1 MSINFGETNTTRW
14 YTGNTS
20 TLGNITG
27 DFTALCVIVKH
38 RIVSKHMYHLSI
50 GGMGAAGSM
59 NLLAPNVSPL
69 GSVRVQ
75 TATSGQGI
83 QTSGT
88 LMVEGG
94 NYITF
99 ARREN
104 GSLHCGFLN
113 LSDFTITVSPG
124 VANTDAINGQ
134 AMSIGDLSA
143 TPGTRSVVRG
153 MSAAGVF
160 KRYITD
166 EELVAIG
173 KATIGWGDLSSD
185 MYDFW
190 RLSKSSATITGDKGT
205 VLTRVG
211 DSWGADGYD
220 PIPNGPLPQDTA
232 PVVIPLAMPVYKDAA
247 DSFRSSQQVYQSGDA
262 MATYSKWTPLDCPP
276 ARSDNLGSLINVFDA
291 TQVEY
296 MALWDSLVADYP
308 DWVTK
313 SELGT
318 DQSGTYPIHLL
329 DFKPRDVKNTLI
341 VFCGTH
347 GNEAYISYLM
357 YLFMRQ
363 VAGRWEASR
372 HLERIRNRTRIL
384 MIPIVQPW
392 GTYQTPNTRQN
403 SRSVDINR
411 NWDYR
416 WDEYVVQNPAHDA
429 KGSAPWSEAE
439 TRICRDLILAHPEA
453 KALLD
458 FHFLDSTG
466 SGTHFYM
473 FTGSEIDT
481 DGGYVTRVI
490 RALRDS
496 DGQSVGTQFTFNP
509 SGFNWA
515 PSAGM
520 YGVCPEWQAGNY
532 SNQAFSA
539 PDVTKGVQWFGNI
552 VISYTYPRLY

>member
-14 YTGNTS
+14 YTGNTT

-27 DFTALCVIVKH
+27 DFTALCVIVSH
-38 RIVSKHMYHLSI
+38 HIVSKHLYHLSI

-75 TATSGQGI
+75 TATSGQGV

-99 ARREN
+99 ARRRN
-104 GSLHCGFLN
+104 GSLHCGFLDIAN
-113 LSDFTITVSPG
+113 LSIVTSTA
-124 VANTDAINGQ
+124 VANTDAITGQ
-134 AMSIGDLSA
+134 SMMIGDLSA

-153 MSAAGVF
+153 MSAAGLF
-160 KRYITD
+160 TRYITD
-166 EELVAIG
+166 AELIDIA
-173 KATIGWGDLSSD
+173 KAKIGWDAFQSS

-190 RLSKSSATITGDKGT
+190 RLSSSTPTITGDKGT

-211 DSWGADGYD
+211 DSWGFDGYD
-220 PIPNGPLPQDTA
+220 PIPNTAIPQDT
-232 PVVIPLAMPVYKDAA
+232 PSTVTPLSMPVYKDAV
-247 DSFRSSQQVYQSGDA
+247 DSYRSSQQVYQSGDA
-262 MATYSKWTPLDCPP
+262 SNTYSKWTPLNCPP
-276 ARSDNLGSLINVFDA
+276 ARSDNLGSLINVFTA

-296 MALWDSLVADYP
+296 MALWDSLVSDHP

-313 SELGT
+313 STLGT

-329 DFKPRDVKNTLI
+329 DFKPRNVENTLI

-363 VAGRWEASR
+363 VAGRWETSR

-392 GTYQTPNTRQN
+392 GTYQTPMTRQN

-416 WDEYVVQNPAHDA
+416 WNEYVVQNPAHDA

-458 FHFLDSTG
+458 LHFLDSTG

-490 RALRDS
+490 RALRNG
-496 DGQSVGTQFTFNP
+496 DGQSAAFQLAFNP

-515 PSAGM
+515 PLAGM
-520 YGVCPEWQAGNY
+520 YGVNPEWQAGNY

-539 PDVTKGVQWFGNI
+539 PDVTLGVQWFGNI

>member
-1 MSINFGETNTTRW
+1 
-14 YTGNTS
+14 
-20 TLGNITG
+20 
-27 DFTALCVIVKH
+27 
-38 RIVSKHMYHLSI
+38 
-50 GGMGAAGSM
+50 MGAAGSM

-75 TATSGQGI
+75 TATSGQGV

-99 ARREN
+99 ARRRN
-104 GSLHCGFLN
+104 GSLHCGFLDIAN
-113 LSDFTITVSPG
+113 LSIVTSTA
-124 VANTDAINGQ
+124 VANTDAITGQ
-134 AMSIGDLSA
+134 SMMIGDLSA

-153 MSAAGVF
+153 MSAAGLF
-160 KRYITD
+160 TRYITD
-166 EELVAIG
+166 AELIDIA
-173 KATIGWGDLSSD
+173 KAKIGWDAFQSS

-190 RLSKSSATITGDKGT
+190 RLSSSTPTITGDKGT

-211 DSWGADGYD
+211 DSWGLDGYD
-220 PIPNGPLPQDTA
+220 PIPNTAIPQDT
-232 PVVIPLAMPVYKDAA
+232 PSTVTPLSMPVYKDAV
-247 DSFRSSQQVYQSGDA
+247 DSYRSSQQVYQSGDA
-262 MATYSKWTPLDCPP
+262 RNTYSKWTPLNCPP
-276 ARSDNLGSLINVFDA
+276 ARSDNLGYLINVFSA

-296 MALWDSLVADYP
+296 MTLWDSLVADHP

-313 SELGT
+313 STLGT

-329 DFKPRDVKNTLI
+329 DFKPRDVENTLI

-347 GNEAYISYLM
+347 GNEVYISYLM

-363 VAGRWEASR
+363 VAERWETSR

-392 GTYQTPNTRQN
+392 GTYQTPMTRQN

-411 NWDYR
+411 NWDYK
-416 WDEYVVQNPAHDA
+416 WDEYVVQNPNHDA

-490 RALRDS
+490 RALRNG
-496 DGQSVGTQFTFNP
+496 DGQSVAFQFAFNP

-515 PSAGM
+515 PLAGM

-539 PDVTKGVQWFGNI
+539 PDVTLGVQWFGNI

>member
-14 YTGNTS
+14 YTGNTT

-27 DFTALCVIVKH
+27 DFTALCVIVSH
-38 RIVSKHMYHLSI
+38 RRVSKHLYHLSI
-50 GGMGAAGSM
+50 GGMGSAGSL
-59 NLLAPNVSPL
+59 NLLSPNVSPL
-69 GSVRVQ
+69 GAVRVQ
-75 TATSGQGI
+75 TATSGQSV
-83 QTSGT
+83 QTSGSV
-88 LMVEGG
+88 MQEGE

-99 ARREN
+99 ARRIN
-104 GSLHCGFLN
+104 GKMHCGFLDIAN
-113 LSDFTITVSPG
+113 LSIVTSTE
-124 VANTDAINGQ
+124 ANNTDAITGQ
-134 AMSIGDLSA
+134 SMMIGDLSA

-153 MSAAGVF
+153 MSAAGLF
-160 KRYITD
+160 TRYITD
-166 EELVAIG
+166 AELIDIA
-173 KATIGWGDLSSD
+173 KAKIGWDAFQSS

-190 RLSKSSATITGDKGT
+190 RLSSSTSTITGDKGT

-211 DSWGADGYD
+211 DSWGLDGYD
-220 PIPNGPLPQDTA
+220 PIPNTALPQD
-232 PVVIPLAMPVYKDAA
+232 IPSTVTPLSIPVYKDAA
-247 DSFRSSQQVYQSGDA
+247 DSYRSSQQVYQSGDA
-262 MATYSKWTPLDCPP
+262 RNTYSKWTPLDCPP
-276 ARSDNLGSLINVFDA
+276 ARSDNLGYLINVFSA
-291 TQVEY
+291 TQMEY
-296 MALWDSLVADYP
+296 MTLWDSLVADHP

-313 SELGT
+313 STLGT

-329 DFKPRDVKNTLI
+329 DFKPRYVDNTLI

-363 VAGRWEASR
+363 VAERWETSR

-392 GTYQTPNTRQN
+392 GTYQTPMTRQN

-416 WDEYVVQNPAHDA
+416 WDKYVVQNPAHDA

-496 DGQSVGTQFTFNP
+496 DGQSVASQLAFNP

-539 PDVTKGVQWFGNI
+539 PDVTLGVQWFGNI